1 MIHRIQRETLIGFL
15 TSLRYHTNGPSRSHK
30 VVAYTIHRI
39 QRETHTKDHGSQRV
53 GLFVFSSR
61 PADQGRASARAT
73 RLKVGK
79 CMAEFCADESRG
91 VLMVG
96 VGRGSEGLVQGYSYS
111 FFLLF
116 YA

>member
-96 VGRGSEGLVQGYSYS
+96 VGRGL
-111 FFLLF
+111 
-116 YA
+116 